1 MFSTSEKKV
10 LLTIARSAIEAV
22 VLEKEFSFPSG
33 MPKSLTTK
41 CGAFVSLHKHGDLR
55 GCIGYIEGIEPL
67 AETVRDAAQK
77 AAMEDYRFTPVTAEE
92 IHELDIEIS
101 VLSPLELIQDV
112 KEIEVGKHGIL
123 LDYQHARGLLLPQ
136 VAVEYNW
143 DRETFLSQTARKA
156 GLSADRWKSPGAK
169 IFIFT
174 AEIFSE
180 HSLQ

>member
-1 MFSTSEKKV
+1 MLSESEKKL
-10 LLTIARSAIEAV
+10 LLTIARSSIEGAV
-22 VLEKEFSFPSG
+22 QDTEYSLPADVTTSLKEP
-33 MPKSLTTK
+33 
-41 CGAFVSLHKHGDLR
+41 CGAFVTLHKHGDLR
-55 GCIGYIEGIEPL
+55 GCIGYIEGVEPL

-92 IHELDIEIS
+92 IRELDIEIS
-101 VLSPLELIQDV
+101 VLSPLKLIRDV

-136 VAVEYNW
+136 VAVEYSW
-143 DRETFLSQTARKA
+143 DRETFLNQTARKA
-156 GLSADRWKSPGAK
+156 GLSSDRWKSPGAK
-169 IFIFT
+169 IYIFT

>member
-1 MFSTSEKKV
+1 MFSASEKKL
-10 LLTIARSAIEAV
+10 LLTIARSSIEAAV
-22 VLEKEFSFPSG
+22 QDKEFSFPAA
-33 MPKSLTTK
+33 MPKSLMTE

-55 GCIGYIEGIEPL
+55 GCIGYIEGVQPL

-77 AAMEDYRFTPVTAEE
+77 AAMEDYRFTPVTSQEL
-92 IHELDIEIS
+92 HELDIEIS
-101 VLSPLELIQDV
+101 VLSPLKLIQDV

-143 DRETFLSQTARKA
+143 DRETFLNQTARKA
-156 GLSADRWKSPGAK
+156 GLTSDRWKSPGAK